1 MNRRSFLQQTAWM
14 GAGTLA
20 AGALVGCAA
29 ERPETSAPERTPAS
43 ERDTTERIA
52 SGRPP
57 DQVLQQIGVQLYT
70 VRGLMESNVEETL
83 QQVADVGYKTVE
95 TAGIYDHSPAD
106 FRALLDRYELR
117 SPSGHYPLEALEAE
131 TQRII
136 DTAGALGQQFVV
148 CPYLAEAQRQ
158 SLDDYRALADTLNR
172 LGERF
177 AEAGL
182 QLAYHNHDFE
192 FETFGADAPA
202 YDVLLER
209 TEPEQVAMELDL
221 YWIYKAGF
229 DPASYFE
236 RYPGRFALAHVKD
249 STAPPEKEMVSVGEG
264 VLDFPSLFAQGEQAG
279 LQYAFVEHDQPDD
292 ALASIRTSYDYLSA
306 LEL

>member
-1 MNRRSFLQQTAWM
+1 MNRRSFLQKSALTGA
-14 GAGTLA
+14 GALAAGTL
-20 AGALVGCAA
+20 GCAP
-29 ERPETSAPERTPAS
+29 ERPEVSSSERTPTSDTTS
-43 ERDTTERIA
+43 ERSSA
-52 SGRPP
+52 GRPP
-57 DQVLQQIGVQLYT
+57 GQVLQQIGVQLYT
-70 VRGLMESNVEETL
+70 VRGLMENNVEDTL
-83 QQVADVGYKTVE
+83 QQVAEAGYKTVE
-95 TAGIYDHSPAD
+95 TAGLYDYSPAD
-106 FRALLDRYELR
+106 FIALLRRYGLR
-117 SPSGHYPLEALEAE
+117 SPSGHYPLEALEEE

-136 DTAGALGQQFVV
+136 DTAGALEQEFVV
-148 CPYLAEAQRQ
+148 CPYLAEGQRQ

-177 AEAGL
+177 GEAGL

-192 FETFGADAPA
+192 FKTLGEDAPA
-202 YDVLLER
+202 YDVLLAR
-209 TEPEQVAMELDL
+209 TEPGQVAMELDL

-264 VLDFPSLFAQGEQAG
+264 VLDFPNLFAQGEEAG
-279 LQYAFVEHDQPDD
+279 LQYAFVEHDNPDD

-306 LEL
+306 LNP